1 VGPCD
6 LLDKALIAHPPKVV
20 RIYSFDVPIYLQLPG
35 VDPNDP
41 SVQDVLASLQAD
53 DEEQKKDK
61 TESKEKE
68 GQ

>member
-1 VGPCD
+1 

-53 DEEQKKDK
+53 DEVSCAK
-61 TESKEKE
+61 
-68 GQ
+68 